1 MKLYLSGK
9 YGAVHLIRPNHW
21 DVSLR
26 CLIALSTTGYF
37 CTLGSSE
44 PSPVSRTEGNICP
57 VGHFCPQ
64 GSGAPR
70 PCPVGS
76 FLPEPGASALSQCHP
91 CPPGQ
96 YCLSP
101 GSSQPTGG
109 DGGGWLWL
117 RISWITAIR
126 INVFPEVKRGEAIW
140 LSLLGLCLPGF
151 FCSGGADTPTP
162 RVNSSLFGC
171 ICEILET
178 YTTKTT
184 FWVHNLYCSKNPS
197 GNCDFLT
204 FYWH

>member
-1 MKLYLSGK
+1 MKLYLSEK
-9 YGAVHLIRPNHW
+9 CGAIHLILPNHW

-44 PSPVSRTEGNICP
+44 PSPVSRTQGNVCP
-57 VGHFCPQ
+57 MGHFCPQ

-109 DGGGWLWL
+109 DGWGGNT
-117 RISWITAIR
+117 SYF
-126 INVFPEVKRGEAIW
+126 INCSHQNQCRYIVVFYPERSREVQTI
-140 LSLLGLCLPGF
+140 
-151 FCSGGADTPTP
+151 
-162 RVNSSLFGC
+162 
-171 ICEILET
+171 
-178 YTTKTT
+178 
-184 FWVHNLYCSKNPS
+184 
-197 GNCDFLT
+197 
-204 FYWH
+204 